1 MKKITIVFSLMLML
15 LTTAGW
21 GLQADTSRNSDPAR
35 DQASPGSGP
44 GGRELLQ
51 DTGGKSGLRGKSD
64 TGRSINDQSTSKTV
78 KDRSANDKYFSIGAA
93 LLIVIIIAALA
104 VRYRSRPRP

>member
-1 MKKITIVFSLMLML
+1 MKKTTIAFSLMLML
-15 LTTAGW
+15 STPGW
-21 GLQADTSRNSDPAR
+21 GLQADTSRSSDPAK

-64 TGRSINDQSTSKTV
+64 TGRSINNQGTNPGV
-78 KDRSANDKYFSIGAA
+78 KDMKANDKYFSIGAA
-93 LLIVIIIAALA
+93 LLIGIIAIVLI
-104 VRYRSRPRP
+104 VRYRKRPNP